1 MMGCRVSVKVDAK
14 GKSPPKDTNIKKKEN
29 KGTNVT
35 VDPRNNAMLS
45 SPDTSSEITSDFD
58 FTMTSPDGEVY
69 DKKGIQII

>member
-14 GKSPPKDTNIKKKEN
+14 AKSPPKNTDNKRKEN

-35 VDPRNNAMLS
+35 VDPRNNEMLS
-45 SPDTSSEITSDFD
+45 SPDIDFD
-58 FTMTSPDGEVY
+58 FTMTSPDGAVY

>member
-14 GKSPPKDTNIKKKEN
+14 AKSPPKHTNMKKKEN

-35 VDPRNNAMLS
+35 VDPRNNEMLS
-45 SPDTSSEITSDFD
+45 SPEIDFD

-69 DKKGIQII
+69 DKKGIRIN